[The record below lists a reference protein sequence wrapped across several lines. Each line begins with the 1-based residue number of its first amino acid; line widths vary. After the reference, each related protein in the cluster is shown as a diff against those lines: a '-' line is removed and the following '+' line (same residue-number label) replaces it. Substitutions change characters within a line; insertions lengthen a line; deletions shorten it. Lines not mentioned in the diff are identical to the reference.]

1 MQRED
6 SAKARA
12 GWVAA
17 LAPALKVKPGAFG
30 FMGARGASTPRPEVN
45 GAEGGGSNPGT
56 YAVLKLSRS
65 YKNHPLLT
73 NHTQHRYTPRD
84 KSASCV

>member
-1 MQRED
+1 MQHED

-30 FMGARGASTPRPEVN
+30 FMADAWERPRQEPSNGGPE
-45 GAEGGGSNPGT
+45 GTETAERFHLI
-56 YAVLKLSRS
+56 Y
-65 YKNHPLLT
+65 
-73 NHTQHRYTPRD
+73 Q
-84 KSASCV
+84 